1 MEQRRLIGK
10 GKFILLTA
18 GYFVL
23 CNWAF
28 IVLTRVIQPI
38 LLGEVHFNWLVRTI
52 VAPIPLS
59 LVLFLPFVFIAGRF
73 YERPDFDFPGKMQSG
88 VKILAVVAFALTF
101 IMTYTGDGGD
111 LIMIGMISLNVM
123 LAIVNASYALR
134 FVLVRLVARNFPDF
148 DQTRQTVRL
157 APRIMFIV
165 LLGVN
170 MMMMFINGV
179 HVVYRGVYFQ
189 NQALRMTQSM
199 ELALASGGGAA
210 AARAAARGFAVN
222 EATAA
227 TADPAQAMAIQAAS
241 EGRGHAVKGDVVL
254 AALALGEGGRYLVA
268 SAPVSVVHAVLYRN
282 FTSPMIVF
290 SLLAALFG
298 LLVWL
303 MVRSMARPI
312 ERVIDGLDEVGGAVA
327 QSARHLSSSSQSL
340 AEGSS
345 QQAASLE
352 ESAASMEQMS
362 AMTRRNA
369 HSAQQCHQLMG
380 QAAAHVTQARQV
392 MDQLNAS
399 MEQVTAASEAT
410 FKIIKTIDEVA
421 FQTNLLA
428 LNAAVEAA
436 RAGEAG
442 AGFAVVADE
451 VRNLALRAAAAARET
466 SAMIEDTVGK
476 VKAGAAMA
484 DQAAQGFAAVASA
497 TGKVGELVGEIA
509 AASDEQARG
518 IVQVGQAVSQ
528 MDQLTQRN
536 AAGAEETASAAH
548 DMDGQAKRMHALVRA
563 LAALISNRHR
573 GE

>member
-18 GYFVL
+18 GYFML

-38 LLGEVHFNWLVRTI
+38 LLGEVHLNWLVRTA

-73 YERPDFDFPGKMQSG
+73 YDRPDFDFPGKMQSG

-101 IMTYTGDGGD
+101 LMTYTGDGGD
-111 LIMIGMISLNVM
+111 LIMIGMISLNVL
-123 LAIVNASYALR
+123 LAIVNAGYALR

-210 AARAAARGFAVN
+210 AARAAARGFAVS

-227 TADPAQAMAIQAAS
+227 TADPAQALAIQAAS
-241 EGRGHAVKGDVVL
+241 EGRDYVVKGEAVL
-254 AALALGEGGRYLVA
+254 TALTLGEGGRYLVA
-268 SAPVSVVHAVLYRN
+268 SAPVSVVHGVLYRN
-282 FTSPMIVF
+282 FVSPMIVF
-290 SLLAALFG
+290 CLLAALFG

-303 MVRSMARPI
+303 MVRSMTRPL

-369 HSAQQCHQLMG
+369 QSAQQCHQLMG
-380 QAAAHVTQARQV
+380 QAAGHVAQARQV

-410 FKIIKTIDEVA
+410 SKIIKTIDEIS

-518 IVQVGQAVSQ
+518 IVQVDQAVGQ

-563 LAALISNRHR
+563 LAALISNRAQ
-573 GE
+573 G